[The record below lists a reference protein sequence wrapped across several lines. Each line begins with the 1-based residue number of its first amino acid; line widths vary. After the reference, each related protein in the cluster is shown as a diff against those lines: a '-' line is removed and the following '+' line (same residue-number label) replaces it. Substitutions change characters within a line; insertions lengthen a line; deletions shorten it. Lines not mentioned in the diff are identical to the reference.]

1 MKRSLHPQ
9 SSIPTLFCANHG
21 GASLSG
27 RSIATVLVVVHAT
40 LPYSQDLVEIGG
52 QAVWSVTTAKAGNGV
67 DLLRDNKED
76 TYWQSDGPQPHLISV
91 QFQRKVIGL
100 YTNCALLKMPFTQL
114 MHLVASIMCSI
125 SLLSSKILFSMT
137 TTTAH
142 RADLLRRRWRNPT
155 ELKVYWSS
163 IV

>member
-1 MKRSLHPQ
+1 MKISLHPS
-9 SSIPTLFCANHG
+9 SSISTLFCANHG

-76 TYWQSDGPQPHLISV
+76 TYWQSDGPQPHLVSV

-100 YTNCALLKMPFTQL
+100 YTNCALLKMPFTRL
-114 MHLVASIMCSI
+114 LHLVASIICGI
-125 SLLSSKILFSMT
+125 SLLSSKILISMT
-137 TTTAH
+137 ATTTQ
-142 RADLLRRRWRNPT
+142 RSDFLGWRWRNLP
-155 ELKVYWSS
+155 ELNF
-163 IV
+163 

>member
-1 MKRSLHPQ
+1 MTDRFTPNPQFLISSVVSSLGG
-9 SSIPTLFCANHG
+9 NHG

-27 RSIATVLVVVHAT
+27 HLAASVLVVVHAT

-91 QFQRKVIGL
+91 QFQRKV
-100 YTNCALLKMPFTQL
+100 TVCTP
-114 MHLVASIMCSI
+114 
-125 SLLSSKILFSMT
+125 
-137 TTTAH
+137 
-142 RADLLRRRWRNPT
+142 
-155 ELKVYWSS
+155 
-163 IV
+163 IVLC